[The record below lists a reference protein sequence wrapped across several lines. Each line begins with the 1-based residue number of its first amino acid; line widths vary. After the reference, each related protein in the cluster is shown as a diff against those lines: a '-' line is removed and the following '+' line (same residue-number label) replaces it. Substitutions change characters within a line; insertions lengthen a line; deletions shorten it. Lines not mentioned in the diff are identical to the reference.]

1 MHLGNFCAGR
11 HSPPRR
17 GENDHRARPLDVV
30 NGRHESHTGWCM
42 SFEIERK
49 FLVRGDHW
57 RTGATERIRI
67 RQAYLATEGKAS
79 VRVRIKDKGATLTI
93 KSRAPERRRLEL
105 EYAIPM
111 LEAEAAIALRRG
123 IVVEKDRYLVPHAGA
138 VWEVDVFAGEN
149 EGLVIAEIELR
160 DEHQPIAL
168 PTWVGPEVTG
178 QTQFYNSALS
188 TRPFA
193 TWAHESKLVLGADA

>member
-1 MHLGNFCAGR
+1 
-11 HSPPRR
+11 R
-17 GENDHRARPLDVV
+17 GENASRMLALDVV
-30 NGRHESHTGWCM
+30 EVRHEVKRGWRM

-49 FLVRGDHW
+49 FLVRGEGW
-57 RTGATERIRI
+57 RAQALERIHI

-79 VRVRIKDKGATLTI
+79 VRVRIKDKRATLTI

-149 EGLVIAEIELR
+149 DGLVIAEIELR
-160 DEHQPIAL
+160 DEHQPVAL
-168 PTWVGPEVTG
+168 PAWVGPEVTG
-178 QTQFYNSALS
+178 QAQFYNSALS
-188 TRPFA
+188 TRPFGS
-193 TWAHESKLVLGADA
+193 WAHDSKLALSADG